1 VVLNAN
7 GGFTYTPNTNFYGTD
22 SFTYRASDA
31 SSNSNPA
38 TVSILVYARPTNAVP
53 AAQSVFSGATLRFSA
68 TNLPA
73 ANGVTVGDPDST
85 ALTVSLTVTN
95 GTVTVSTVA
104 GLSFVDGRTNG
115 TNVAFTGLT
124 AAVNAALE
132 SLAYASKPNFFGTDT
147 LHVTTTDEGSRTNRG
162 NGTVSILVEIPTLG
176 GVPKVSLESLND
188 PMTGRMITNVTG
200 LIMDTNLVQGI
211 TFDSVSNVVNV
222 LPVGGQDG
230 STNRSTITVRVK
242 FNDGTEQDVV
252 VPVIIY
258 QPLLT
263 SVAGDATYN
272 STFGTPIFNPQTSL
286 YEQKVSVANNT
297 PFDFTALRI
306 TATNLPA
313 GVTLRN
319 ASITNGG
326 FAYIEYQLP
335 VRSGS
340 NVTLT
345 LEYYNANRA
354 GAVTPGLK
362 LELLNSTR
370 VIAPPTNPV
379 MSAVTGRRGYAPD
392 GRIRFYIEFP
402 TTAGLT
408 YYIQYKDAVGD
419 PWKTS
424 PVTIPG
430 TGNRLNW
437 LDDGAPNTDSTPTA
451 GRFYRVVTGQ

>member
-1 VVLNAN
+1 MKPPRLLHR
-7 GGFTYTPNTNFYGTD
+7 P
-22 SFTYRASDA
+22 RALLLA
-31 SSNSNPA
+31 
-38 TVSILVYARPTNAVP
+38 LLVP
-53 AAQSVFSGATLRFSA
+53 A
-68 TNLPA
+68 
-73 ANGVTVGDPDST
+73 
-85 ALTVSLTVTN
+85 
-95 GTVTVSTVA
+95 
-104 GLSFVDGRTNG
+104 
-115 TNVAFTGLT
+115 
-124 AAVNAALE
+124 AAVNAGIQPVTTIISQPGGGEIQAYDKFNKILIGTKDGGVE
-132 SLAYASKPNFFGTDT
+132 FYSLANPAAPVFLGTNDLT
-147 LHVTTTDEGSRTNRG
+147 GVFSGTN
-162 NGTVSILVEIPTLG
+162 TLG
-176 GVPKVSLESLND
+176 NVS
-188 PMTGRMITNVTG
+188 
-200 LIMDTNLVQGI
+200 
-211 TFDSVSNVVNV
+211 
-222 LPVGGQDG
+222 
-230 STNRSTITVRVK
+230 
-242 FNDGTEQDVV
+242 
-252 VPVIIY
+252 
-258 QPLLT
+258 

-326 FAYIEYQLP
+326 LAYIEYQLP

-370 VIAPPTNPV
+370 VIAPPANPV
-379 MSAVTGRRGYAPD
+379 MAAVTGLRGYAPD

-402 TTAGLT
+402 TTVGLT
-408 YYIQYKDAVGD
+408 YYVQYKDAVGV

-424 PVTIPG
+424 PVVING

-437 LDDGAPNTDSTPTA
+437 LDDGAPNTDSPPSA
-451 GRFYRVVTGQ
+451 GRFYRVITGN